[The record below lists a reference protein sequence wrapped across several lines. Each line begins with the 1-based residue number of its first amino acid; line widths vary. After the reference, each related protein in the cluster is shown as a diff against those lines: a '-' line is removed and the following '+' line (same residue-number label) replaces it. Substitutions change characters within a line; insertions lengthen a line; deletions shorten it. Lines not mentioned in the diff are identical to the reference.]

1 MVQNNIILVDNEK
14 YQKILKFVE
23 NVFLLNLLKDNPIP
37 LLCEYCGNDFTVGL
51 AHYSYLK
58 ELLDQTDKEIY
69 LVYMRYV
76 GHEPYHYNSQ
86 QGIDVMKEMHQKIL
100 EFSNKY
106 FSQNLKN

>member
-1 MVQNNIILVDNEK
+1 MLSS
-14 YQKILKFVE
+14 YF
-23 NVFLLNLLKDNPIP
+23 
-37 LLCEYCGNDFTVGL
+37 
-51 AHYSYLK
+51 YLK
-58 ELLDQTDKEIY
+58 ELSDQTDKEIY

-106 FSQNLKN
+106 FTQNLKD